1 MCLCEIKIT
10 GDKQFH
16 SRYASTLEEFDWL
29 RLNSSENALLS
40 TQRYWGGVGG
50 CVFVDR
56 GGK

>member
-29 RLNSSENALLS
+29 RSENALLS